1 MSVAYA
7 VVTVA
12 HVLAAAVSFGALG
25 ATGAYARAA
34 RLAAGSPSP
43 AVRRY
48 FAPGRNLAGSA
59 VYLVPVFG
67 FALLWL
73 HHFDDA
79 SRPYPWVGLAAWV
92 AAVGVATAALWPAEA
107 AIQRALDGGAGGGA
121 GGEAMELACR
131 RCERAAAA
139 TSMLF
144 LIALFFMVV
153 QPG

>member
-12 HVLAAAVSFGALG
+12 HVLAAVVSFGALG

-34 RLAAGSPSP
+34 RLAAGTPSP

-48 FAPGRNLAGSA
+48 FAPGRNLAASA
-59 VYLVPVFG
+59 LYVVPVFG
-67 FALLWL
+67 FALLWM

-92 AAVGVATAALWPAEA
+92 AAIGVAHAALWPAEA
-107 AIQRALDGGAGGGA
+107 TIQRALAGGDGGVARGA
-121 GGEAMELACR
+121 AMEVACR

-144 LIALFFMVV
+144 LLALFFMVV